1 MTRKLMPEFF
11 GDKGHEGVKEMER
24 GVKDSGEV
32 DPCRRDL
39 GRRRNRRDGRLHPF
53 QVPITDLVPEEV
65 VNRMGRFVETVAS
78 ESFVDLLRD
87 GQQARKN
94 PAVGQ
99 PEVFRAGH
107 RLKAHAGN
115 RL

>member
-1 MTRKLMPEFF
+1 MVSTCFLKSSSSRSSS
-11 GDKGHEGVKEMER
+11 VATWA
-24 GVKDSGEV
+24 
-32 DPCRRDL
+32 L
-39 GRRRNRRDGRLHPF
+39 GRCRSRRDGRLHPF